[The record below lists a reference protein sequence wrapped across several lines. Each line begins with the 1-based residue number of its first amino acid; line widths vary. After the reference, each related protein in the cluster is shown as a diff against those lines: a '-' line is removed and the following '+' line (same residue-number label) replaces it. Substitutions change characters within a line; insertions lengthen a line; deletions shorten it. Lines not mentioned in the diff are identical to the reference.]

1 MPQENPLNQPAQT
14 QTSEQSLEA
23 NQSVLTPEQTA
34 FIEEKISVLKDNFGV
49 LDSDKSTPKDKKDAK
64 EEVIG
69 IINEIL
75 SNSELGDVSFAI
87 QTEADKTTQKIVMGA
102 IKQLKLPALAEGASE
117 EDQTDKQAKLEA
129 VVKELTGIK
138 QELGKM
144 GPVSRAGLLIAGVAT
159 TVGLVTGVGLAF
171 QNNMKEGAEIQDK
184 VVKMVEGNAQRNSMK
199 VANFEKSGR
208 LIVKDLGTLNGLLGE
223 GSSVQ
228 YVDVARTTVILTP
241 EQVSKLLSSLGIT
254 ATELDVYA
262 TSQDLSKFTTPAQG
276 FFNKGFDLP

>member
-1 MPQENPLNQPAQT
+1 MSQENLSNQP
-14 QTSEQSLEA
+14 SEQALETT
-23 NQSVLTPEQTA
+23 QSVLTPEQTA

-64 EEVIG
+64 EEVVG

-75 SNSELGDVSFAI
+75 SNSELGDVSFTI
-87 QTEADKTTQKIVMGA
+87 QTGADKTTQKIVMGA
-102 IKQLKLPALAEGASE
+102 IKQLKLPALALAEGASE
-117 EDQTDKQAKLEA
+117 EDQTEKQAKLEA

-138 QELGKM
+138 QEPGKM

-171 QNNMKEGAEIQDK
+171 QNHMKEGAKSEAEAT
-184 VVKMVEGNAQRNSMK
+184 KMVEGNAQRNSMK

-208 LIVKDLGTLNGLLGE
+208 LIVKNLDTLNELLGK
-223 GSSVQ
+223 GS
-228 YVDVARTTVILTP
+228 DVKYADGEHITVILTP
-241 EQVSKLLSSLGIT
+241 EQVSKLLSSLRIT
-254 ATELDVYA
+254 ATELDTYA
-262 TSQDLSKFTTPAQG
+262 TSQDPSKFTTPAQG

>member
-1 MPQENPLNQPAQT
+1 MSQENFSAQPQPLEQALETAQ
-14 QTSEQSLEA
+14 L
-23 NQSVLTPEQTA
+23 VLTPEQIA
-34 FIEEKISVLKDNFGV
+34 FIEEKIGVLKDNFGV
-49 LDSDKSTPKDKKDAK
+49 LDSDKSTPRDKKVAK

-75 SNSELGDVSFAI
+75 SNSELGDVSFTI

-171 QNNMKEGAEIQDK
+171 QNNMKEGAESQDK

-208 LIVKDLGTLNGLLGE
+208 LIVKNLDTLNGLLGK
-223 GSSVQ
+223 GSDVQ
-228 YVDVARTTVILTP
+228 YADGEHITVILTP
-241 EQVSKLLSSLGIT
+241 EQVSELLSRLRIT
-254 ATELDVYA
+254 ATELDTYA
-262 TSQDLSKFTTPAQG
+262 TSQDPSKFTTPAQG